1 MKRMWKGNHAI
12 AEGALRGGLQFYAGY
27 PITPQ
32 TEVLEY
38 LSYRMGEMD
47 RHFVQAENEIAA
59 ISMVHGASA
68 TGLRCMTGSS
78 GPGMSLKQEGISY
91 LCYNDLPCVIVNVQR
106 WGAAL
111 GTLDSSQTDYLRD
124 TRGGGH
130 GDYRLIVY
138 APNTIQETV
147 DLLYIAFEKAEQ
159 YRNPVEIYS
168 EASLGQMMEP
178 CEMPEFKERDH
189 DLKWSW
195 DGTNRDH
202 GRVAQPDKPAHHS
215 AKYKTIIENEQRW
228 ESYHTDDAEFV
239 FVALGLPSRVAKDA
253 VSRLRKN
260 GEKVGLIRPI
270 AIWPYPTKAFADLS
284 EGVRGFLSI
293 ETTDMGMHVEDVALA
308 AKKECKGN
316 IPVYLLATNQKIPKV
331 KDVVAVYNQ
340 MKNGELKETY

>member
-1 MKRMWKGNHAI
+1 MKEMWKGNHAI
-12 AEGALRGGLQFYAGY
+12 AEGALRSGLQFYAGY

-38 LSYRMGEMD
+38 LSYRMPELGKD
-47 RHFVQAENEIAA
+47 FVQAENEIAA

-91 LCYNDLPCVIVNVQR
+91 LSYNDLPCVIVNVQR

-124 TRGGGH
+124 TRGGGN

-147 DLLYIAFEKAEQ
+147 DLLYTAFDKAEQ

-178 CEMPEFKERDH
+178 CEMPAFKERNS
-189 DLKWSW
+189 DLEWTW

-202 GRVAQPDKPAHHS
+202 GRVDMPDRPAHHS
-215 AKYKTIIENEQRW
+215 GKFQKIIENEQRW
-228 ESYHTDDAEFV
+228 ESFQTEDADYI
-239 FVALGLPSRVAKDA
+239 FVALGLPSRVARDA
-253 VSRLRKN
+253 VNRLRN
-260 GEKVGLIRPI
+260 DGEKVGLIRPI
-270 AIWPYPTKAFADLS
+270 AIWPYPMKAFAELHD
-284 EGVRGFLSI
+284 GVKGFLSI
-293 ETTDMGMHVEDVALA
+293 ESTDMGMHVEDVALA

-316 IPVYLLATNQKIPKV
+316 IPVYLLATNQNIPKIKEV
-331 KDVVAVYNQ
+331 MAVYKQ
-340 MKNGELKETY
+340 MKNGELKEKF

>member
-1 MKRMWKGNHAI
+1 MKQMWKGNHAI

-38 LSYRMGEMD
+38 LSYRMSELD
-47 RHFVQAENEIAA
+47 RIFVQAENEIAA
-59 ISMVHGASA
+59 ISMVYGASA
-68 TGLRCMTGSS
+68 TGLRSMTGSS

-130 GDYRLIVY
+130 GDYRLIIY
-138 APNTIQETV
+138 APNSIQETV
-147 DLLYIAFEKAEQ
+147 DLLYFAFEKAEQ

-178 CEMPEFKERDH
+178 CEMPEFKERGC
-189 DLKWSW
+189 DLEWSW

-202 GRVAQPDKPAHHS
+202 KKVMKPDKPAHHT
-215 AKYKTIIENEQRW
+215 AKYTKIIENEQRW
-228 ESYHTDDAEFV
+228 ESYQTEDAEHIFV
-239 FVALGLPSRVAKDA
+239 SLGLPSRVAKDA
-253 VSRLRKN
+253 IKRLRAE

-270 AIWPYPTKAFADLS
+270 TIWPYPMKAFAELQ
-284 EGVRGFLSI
+284 ENVKGFLSI
-293 ETTDMGMHVEDVALA
+293 ESTDMGMHVEDVALA
-308 AKKECKGN
+308 AKKGCKEN
-316 IPVYLLATNQKIPKV
+316 VPVYLLATNQHIPKV
-331 KDVVAVYNQ
+331 KEVMAVYQQ
-340 MKNGELKETY
+340 MKNGELKEKF